1 MSTHAPDTLVIRGLR
16 KHYPGTDALVWG
28 SADELGVRGGEI
40 HGLVGENGAG
50 KSTLMAIVAGLVD
63 PSGGTLRLAGE
74 SYAPG
79 SVAGARRHG
88 VEIVVQEPG
97 LVGALTVTENFFL
110 GREAGDSTAGIVRPR
125 RGRDLVRAA
134 LASIGEH
141 VSPRALA
148 SSLSLED
155 QKLVELAR
163 AIHFRPR
170 VLLVDEMS
178 ACLSRHRLTRLFELL
193 RAQRDAGAAVV
204 YTSHYLDEVP
214 ELCDRV
220 TVLKDGRLVAT
231 LDADVAHEEQ
241 LTTLMVGRA
250 TVDHL
255 YRSDEA
261 ARPSEDVVLR
271 ADGLGRN
278 GAYSNVTF
286 EVSRGEILGIGGI
299 VGCGSDPLARTLFGA
314 LRPDRGTMTLG
325 GTPYRPRSPRQAIAR
340 RVAYVPPDRDREGL
354 ILRLPIATNAT
365 LAALPRLARA
375 GMYPGLG
382 EPRVVR
388 RLINQLAIR
397 CRGAGDL
404 PLNLSGGNRQK
415 VVLAKW
421 LLTEADLFILH
432 NPTRGVDV
440 GAKAEIYR
448 LIEALARR
456 GAAIVLLSDELP
468 ELIGMSDRILVVRR
482 GRVAHETSRDAA
494 PTEEQLITQMV

>member
-1 MSTHAPDTLVIRGLR
+1 MSTHAPEALVLRGLR

-28 SADELGVRGGEI
+28 PDDELAVRRGEI
-40 HGLVGENGAG
+40 HALVGENGAG
-50 KSTLMAIVAGLVD
+50 KSTLMAIVAGLVG
-63 PSGGTLRLAGE
+63 PSSGSLQLAGE
-74 SYAPG
+74 SYSPG

-110 GREAGDSTAGIVRPR
+110 GREASDSTAGIVRPR
-125 RGRDLVRAA
+125 RGREVVRSA
-134 LASIGEH
+134 LASIAGH

-163 AIHFRPR
+163 AVHFRPR

-178 ACLSRHRLTRLFELL
+178 ACLSRHRLARLFDVL
-193 RAQRDAGAAVV
+193 RAQRDAGVAVV
-204 YTSHYLDEVP
+204 YTSHYLEEVP
-214 ELCDRV
+214 QLCDRV
-220 TVLKDGRLVAT
+220 TVLKDGRLVST
-231 LDADVAHEEQ
+231 LDAGEIDEDK

-255 YRSDEA
+255 YRGDQAA
-261 ARPSEDVVLR
+261 ARGKDVVLR
-271 ADGLGRN
+271 AEHLGLD
-278 GAYSNVTF
+278 GAYDEVTF
-286 EVSRGEILGIGGI
+286 EVRGGEILGIGGL

-354 ILRLPIATNAT
+354 LLRLPIATNAT
-365 LAALPRLARA
+365 LAVLPRLARA
-375 GMYPGLG
+375 GVYPGRG

-388 RLINQLAIR
+388 RLIDQLGIR
-397 CRGAGDL
+397 CRGASDL

-421 LLTEADLFILH
+421 LLTEADLFVLH

-448 LIEALARR
+448 LIQALAKQ
-456 GAAIVLLSDELP
+456 GAAVLLLSDELP
-468 ELIGMSDRILVVRR
+468 ELIGMSDRILVLRR
-482 GRVAHETSRDAA
+482 GLLAHETSRDAS